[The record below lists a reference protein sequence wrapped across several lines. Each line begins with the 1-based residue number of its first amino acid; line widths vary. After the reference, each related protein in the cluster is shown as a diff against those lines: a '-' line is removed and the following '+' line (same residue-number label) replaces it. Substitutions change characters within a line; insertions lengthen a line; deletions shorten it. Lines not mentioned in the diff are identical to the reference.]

1 MKQTPV
7 CAMIRW
13 GEMKMYEYI
22 KGVVTYK
29 TLDYVVIEQQGI
41 GYRILTSGYSSE
53 LCQLGESALLYTDL
67 VVRED
72 FMGLYGFVERD
83 ELKVYHLLTSI
94 SGIGPKVA
102 LSVLSKMKYT
112 DLTRIIV
119 LGDVKGLQKAPGI
132 GAKTAQRIIL
142 ELKDKLS
149 KKLESMP
156 LPLEM
161 AMDDVRALT
170 SEQNLRDAMEAM
182 VQLGYKVTDVEKIF
196 ASIDKP
202 NASVEELIKQALRL
216 ITV

>member
-1 MKQTPV
+1 
-7 CAMIRW
+7 
-13 GEMKMYEYI
+13 MYEYI
-22 KGVVTYK
+22 KGIVTYK
-29 TLDYVVIEQQGI
+29 NLEYIVLEQQGV
-41 GYRILTSGYSSE
+41 GYRILTSAYSADY
-53 LCQLGESALLYTDL
+53 CQLGESVTMYTDL
-67 VVRED
+67 IVRED
-72 FMGLYGFVERD
+72 FMGLCGFLERD

-149 KKLESMP
+149 KKLEAMP

-170 SEQNLRDAMEAM
+170 TEQNLRDAMEAM

>member
-1 MKQTPV
+1 
-7 CAMIRW
+7 MIRW